1 MQHVRQ
7 FEFPEPSSMPVAA
20 PLWTDGEA
28 ARATGGTSTAPWV
41 ANGVSIDTRTLEA
54 GDLFVALKDRRDGHD
69 FVAEAFRKGA
79 SAALVTHRPE
89 GVPEDAPLL
98 VVPSVLG
105 GLEALGRTARIRTAA
120 KVIAVTGSVGKTG
133 TKEML
138 RAALKSEG
146 RVHAAER
153 SYNNHWGVPLTLA
166 RMPENADFAV
176 VEIGMNAPGEIAPLS
191 VFAQPNVSLI
201 TTVEKVHM
209 EAFRSIRDVAF
220 EKAGIFEGM
229 GLGGTAIINRDIAT
243 YPLLLRE
250 VKKRGLEP
258 VRFGYAGRPEY
269 WLRGLRLAH
278 GDTTF
283 IVRRRGENICGKI
296 NAPGRHLAMNAV
308 AALAAAE
315 AVGADTARAI
325 LGLGHWVPPEGRGN
339 RIWIDIENAELE
351 GPILVIDETYNA
363 NPTSME
369 AALDVLAATEPED
382 GLGRLTEGRRIAI
395 LGDMLEIGE
404 EEQDAHAA
412 LARLDAIDG
421 IDRIHTVGPRMSAL
435 LEALPHE
442 KRGRHFKT
450 ARACAAMAPRLVDPG
465 DVVMLKASN
474 GTGLSRVVDALQS
487 LGKVRHQGSPE
498 IL

>member
-1 MQHVRQ
+1 
-7 FEFPEPSSMPVAA
+7 
-20 PLWTDGEA
+20 
-28 ARATGGTSTAPWV
+28 
-41 ANGVSIDTRTLEA
+41 
-54 GDLFVALKDRRDGHD
+54 
-69 FVAEAFRKGA
+69 
-79 SAALVTHRPE
+79 
-89 GVPEDAPLL
+89 
-98 VVPSVLG
+98 
-105 GLEALGRTARIRTAA
+105 
-120 KVIAVTGSVGKTG
+120 
-133 TKEML
+133 
-138 RAALKSEG
+138 
-146 RVHAAER
+146 
-153 SYNNHWGVPLTLA
+153 
-166 RMPENADFAV
+166 
-176 VEIGMNAPGEIAPLS
+176 MNAPGEIAPLS

-209 EAFRSIRDVAF
+209 EAFRSVRDVAF

-229 GLGGTAIINRDIAT
+229 GIGGKAIINRDIAT

-258 VRFGYAGRPEY
+258 IRFGYAGRPEY

-283 IVRRRGENICGKI
+283 IVRRGGENICAKI

-308 AALAAAE
+308 AALAGGRSGRGGSRPAPFWAL
-315 AVGADTARAI
+315 ATGCRRK
-325 LGLGHWVPPEGRGN
+325 GRGN
-339 RIWIDIENAELE
+339 RIWIDIEAAELE

-412 LARLDAIDG
+412 LARLDAIG
-421 IDRIHTVGPRMSAL
+421 EIDRDPHGRPSHVSAPRSAC
-435 LEALPHE
+435 P
-442 KRGRHFKT
+442 T
-450 ARACAAMAPRLVDPG
+450 TSAAVISRPPAPVPPWRSRLVDPG

-474 GTGLSRVVDALQS
+474 GTGLARVVDALQS